1 MSQRFD
7 TKVQDLQLEQ
17 TTTHDDDDDN
27 DDESTVIIIRGKTAE
42 NLVRWGQP
50 DSMKTAD

>member
-17 TTTHDDDDDN
+17 TTTHDDDDDDK
-27 DDESTVIIIRGKTAE
+27 DDESTVIIIQHTGVKRTE
-42 NLVRWGQP
+42 NLVR
-50 DSMKTAD
+50 